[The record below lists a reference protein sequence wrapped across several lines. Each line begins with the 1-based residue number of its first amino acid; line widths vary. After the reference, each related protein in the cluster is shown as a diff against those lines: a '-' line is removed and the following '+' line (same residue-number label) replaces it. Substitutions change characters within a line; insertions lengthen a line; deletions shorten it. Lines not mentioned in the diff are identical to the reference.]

1 MQREVMM
8 TGVGGQGIQLCS
20 KTLAMAAVAEGR
32 QAMLCGHYAGAIRG
46 GQTDASIVISD
57 GRLRALPILPSAW
70 AGFVM
75 SPQYWA
81 STGEFLRPGGPVVV
95 NSSLVGADFAP
106 EGFDV
111 VRVPAGQ
118 IAEEIGAAMGASM
131 VLLGAF
137 CVVTGIV
144 DTDSLVGAMK
154 ELVPPYRTEHVAAN
168 EQALRAGAAAAPGL
182 VAPAW
187 SDPVGREPVG
197 SVAS

>member
-46 GQTDASIVISD
+46 GQTDSSIVISD

-75 SPQYWA
+75 SPDYWA

-95 NSSLVGADFAP
+95 NSSMVGPDFDP
-106 EGFDV
+106 EGLEVF
-111 VRVPAGQ
+111 RIPAGE
-118 IAEEIGAAMGASM
+118 IAERLGAAMGASM

-137 CVVTGIV
+137 AVLTGMV
-144 DTDSLVGAMK
+144 GVESLVGAMK

-168 EQALRAGAAAAPGL
+168 EQALRAGAEAAPGL
-182 VAPAW
+182 RHPAW
-187 SDPVGREPVG
+187 ADAVG